1 MYMTGKRTSLSKSG
15 GFTLLELLTV
25 IAIISILVM
34 ISVPVYRNAQKN
46 AEKTVFE
53 YNVKIIASVL
63 DEYMEEQREEG
74 TLNRTTIR
82 ELTTA
87 PIGDPNHPLHG
98 RIEGSELDETW
109 IVYVNVNY
117 KSQDY
122 EGFQVEWKD
131 YRAEYSRG
139 KATQIENISQSE

>member
-1 MYMTGKRTSLSKSG
+1 MTGKRTSLNKSG

-34 ISVPVYRNAQKN
+34 ISVPVYRNVQKN
-46 AEKTVFE
+46 AEKTVLE

-63 DEYMEEQREEG
+63 DDYMEEQREEG

-87 PIGDPNHPLHG
+87 AIGDPKHPLYG
-98 RIEGSELDETW
+98 RIEGSNLDETW

-117 KSQDY
+117 KNQDY
-122 EGFQVEWKD
+122 EGFQVEWKN
-131 YRAEYSRG
+131 YRAEYCRG
-139 KATQIENISQSE
+139 KAIEIENISQSE